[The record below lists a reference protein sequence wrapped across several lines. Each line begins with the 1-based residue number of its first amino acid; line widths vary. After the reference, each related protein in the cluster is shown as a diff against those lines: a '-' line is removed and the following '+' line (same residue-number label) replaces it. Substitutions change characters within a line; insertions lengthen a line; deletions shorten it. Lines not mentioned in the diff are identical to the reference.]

1 MSKRVRRDWFEPRDG
16 LVCRLLGHRHSS
28 DNVTDPENPALI
40 TKLACFDMDGT
51 LITTKSGLKWPSGP
65 TDWKWL
71 YPKIPAELARLTS
84 EGCAV
89 VVISN
94 QGGVEL
100 GNTKL
105 GWLKEKAEAIQTACG
120 APLLF
125 CFATKF
131 NCYRKPSPGIW
142 DWIVGDMYPDVNK
155 KDCFYVGDAA
165 GRKRVK
171 TRNDHS
177 AGDRDLALNIGINF
191 FTPEMFFE
199 GKPNDVPSYCSAFD
213 PRLLRLVAAEEM
225 TRFWDEKL
233 PKRAGLEV
241 IVMVG
246 PPGSGKSRLARH
258 LSETRGFTVVNQ
270 DVLKTL
276 AKCKTVMKA
285 ALTRGEGVVVDRTNG
300 IMADRASFLE
310 LAGSA
315 SVRAV
320 VFEVSK
326 DFCFHMG
333 RFRDYTRT
341 KENRPSSVPA
351 VVIHTYFKKFQPL
364 QMTEKYEA
372 VVHLKERQLVFH
384 VSNEDRRWLACIL

>member
-1 MSKRVRRDWFEPRDG
+1 M
-16 LVCRLLGHRHSS
+16 CRLLGHRSE
-28 DNVTDPENPALI
+28 NVTDSENAVLI
-40 TKLACFDMDGT
+40 TKLACFDMDDT
-51 LITTKSGLKWPSGP
+51 LITTKSGDRWPSEP

-71 YPKIPAELARLTS
+71 YPKIPGELARLTS

-94 QGGVEL
+94 QGGVER
-100 GNTKL
+100 GKTKL
-105 GWLKEKAEAIQTACG
+105 GDLKEKAEAMQTACG

-142 DWIVGDMYPDVNK
+142 DWIVSDVYPDVNN

-171 TRNDHS
+171 GRNDHS
-177 AGDRDLALNIGINF
+177 SSDRDLALNIGIDF

-199 GKPNDVPSYCSAFD
+199 EKPSDAPSHSSAFD
-213 PRLLRLVAAEEM
+213 PRLLRLVTADEM

-233 PKRAGLEV
+233 PKSAGPEV
-241 IVMVG
+241 VIMVG
-246 PPGSGKSRLARH
+246 PPGAGKSRLARH

-300 IMADRASFLE
+300 LMADRASFLQ
-310 LAGSA
+310 LAGSV

-326 DFCFHMG
+326 DFCFHMA

-341 KENRPSSVPA
+341 KENRTASVPA
-351 VVIHTYFKKFQPL
+351 VVVHTYFKKFEPL
-364 QMTEKYEA
+364 QMTETYET
-372 VVHLKERQLVFH
+372 VVHLKERQLMFH

>member
-1 MSKRVRRDWFEPRDG
+1 M
-16 LVCRLLGHRHSS
+16 CRLLGHRSE
-28 DNVTDPENPALI
+28 NVTDSENAVLI
-40 TKLACFDMDGT
+40 TKLACFDMDDT
-51 LITTKSGLKWPSGP
+51 LITTKSGDRWPSEP

-71 YPKIPAELARLTS
+71 YPKIPGELARLTS